1 MGGGM
6 PEDGVNGNAPRT
18 ATINQAIEMVLAE
31 QARPLTHR
39 EIFELI
45 VERGLYN
52 FLAKDPQHVVQ
63 SQLRRHCF
71 ELDHPSAS
79 RNKLFHLVEGNR
91 FKLPAAPA
99 VSRSAEPHSPPEDRP
114 APSTA
119 DAVRAACAHHREA
132 VRDDIVAAL
141 RKLTPRQFETF
152 ARNLLV
158 AYGFD
163 RMTVTRT
170 SNDGGIDGHGQLK
183 VGISHINVAYQC
195 KRWSK
200 TIDRPQIDKFRGA
213 IQGEYEQG
221 LFFTTSRFTDGAIAA
236 SRKPGAV
243 PITLFDAHAIVD
255 IMFEKQFGVQIESVQ
270 IPIPALDLLDE

>member
-1 MGGGM
+1 M
-6 PEDGVNGNAPRT
+6 PEDGVIGNVQRAV
-18 ATINQAIEMVLAE
+18 TINQAIQIVLTE

-39 EIFELI
+39 EIFARI

-63 SQLRRHCF
+63 VQLRRHCF

-79 RNKLFHLVEGNR
+79 RCKLFHLVEGNK
-91 FKLPAAPA
+91 FKLPDTPVA
-99 VSRSAEPHSPPEDRP
+99 SRKDERCPTPEDLP

-119 DAVRAACAHHREA
+119 DAVRAACARHRNA
-132 VRDDIVAAL
+132 VRNDIVTAL
-141 RKLTPRQFETF
+141 RSLSPRQFEAF

-163 RMTVTRT
+163 QMMVTRT

-221 LFFTTSRFTDGAIAA
+221 LFFTTSRFTDGAVAA